1 MFSYGFVALAFFL
14 GWFAVVALST
24 WKTRDHADLWL
35 HATLLVALTTFFFY
49 GYDGIQLTVA
59 MTAAA
64 LALRT
69 RRPERAV
76 GRAFAGATPRVA
88 HRPVA

>member
-1 MFSYGFVALAFFL
+1 VALAFFL
-14 GWFAVVALST
+14 GWFALVVLQS
-24 WKTRDHADLWL
+24 WKARRQADLWV
-35 HATLLVALTTFFFY
+35 HATLFVAFATFFYY

-69 RRPERAV
+69 RRAQSAAGDLEAV
-76 GRAFAGATPRVA
+76 EEPLLWQSR
-88 HRPVA
+88 